1 MFTRVLRFRPMC
13 WCHLL
18 IKSIKDIES
27 FAIRTTI
34 QIMLPMLLKL
44 LIFTFVKQVWN
55 HTIGN
60 HWRLSYLSLETL
72 YLVLVSL
79 QPVLKTLLPEKWHKN
94 HRRTT
99 TSPHLTDPKSKS
111 TTQSMF
117 RSIELAK
124 WGGSLC
130 NAFCCSYSWLW
141 TYWNNKY
148 FSSTDKIK
156 LRIV

>member
-55 HTIGN
+55 HTTGIN
-60 HWRLSYLSLETL
+60 WRLSIWAPDSGDLG
-72 YLVLVSL
+72 
-79 QPVLKTLLPEKWHKN
+79 Q
-94 HRRTT
+94 
-99 TSPHLTDPKSKS
+99 
-111 TTQSMF
+111 
-117 RSIELAK
+117 
-124 WGGSLC
+124 GSLWGRPVSSDC
-130 NAFCCSYSWLW
+130 PHSTAHKRKSQINFWLGLLNW
-141 TYWNNKY
+141 LNEVEVFAMLFAAAIHDYEHTGTTNTFHQQTRSNLGSFRVHT
-148 FSSTDKIK
+148 FSEFHG
-156 LRIV
+156 